1 MSRIED
7 IIKDVRGTLAD
18 PEAKRWSPARL
29 IQLVDAAQ
37 KDICRQAKI
46 LRKRVYINLQ
56 PGIAEYSL
64 PDDAIRLERILY
76 NGKLVNIKTH
86 AEMDKEVQDW
96 EAKFSTEVKVVI
108 YDKLNLKD
116 IRVYPVPKVLDVD
129 VPVSP
134 LTGIVV
140 SLAGFYMQDIL
151 GILTDLEISEDEII
165 HSEVPTENYLMIQY
179 SRYPTTITKITDTLE
194 ISSLYDKA
202 IQHYVAGRA
211 LKDDMDAQ
219 NRTAGNEELA
229 MYERE
234 LNEAKIDNSYDT
246 TQKPVTT
253 EYRGAF

>member
-1 MSRIED
+1 MSRIEN
-7 IIKDVRGTLAD
+7 IIADARGTLAD
-18 PEAKRWSPARL
+18 PDAKRWSATRL
-29 IQLVDAAQ
+29 IQLVDEAQ

-46 LRKRVYINLQ
+46 LRKRLYINLQ

-76 NGKLVNIKTH
+76 KGKPVLIKTH
-86 AEMDKEVQDW
+86 TEMDKEVQDW

-116 IRVYPVPKVLDVD
+116 IRVYPVPEVLDGD

-134 LTGIVV
+134 LTGVVV

-165 HSEVPTENYLMIQY
+165 HSEAPTENCLMIQY
-179 SRYPTTITKITDTLE
+179 SRYPTKITKLTDTLE
-194 ISSLYDKA
+194 ISGLYDKA
-202 IQHYVAGRA
+202 IQHYVTGKA

-219 NRTAGNEELA
+219 NRAAGNEELG

-234 LNEAKIDNSYDT
+234 LKEAKIDNSYDT
-246 TQKPVTT
+246 TQKLVTT